1 MTHDFQFSSIFAK
14 SKDTKPRV
22 VWSVQ
27 QEKGGMPLFKMDSW
41 FIPWKG
47 AENAGAELA
56 KMTVLLF

>member
-1 MTHDFQFSSIFAK
+1 MIFNSHPFLPSRK
-14 SKDTKPRV
+14 IPNQGLYGQLNKRRG
-22 VWSVQ
+22 
-27 QEKGGMPLFKMDSW
+27 EMPLFKMDSW

>member
-14 SKDTKPRV
+14 SKDTKPRLYGQLNKRRGEM
-22 VWSVQ
+22 S
-27 QEKGGMPLFKMDSW
+27 LFKMV
-41 FIPWKG
+41 IPWKG

>member
-1 MTHDFQFSSIFAK
+1 MVSLT
-14 SKDTKPRV
+14 R
-22 VWSVQ
+22 
-27 QEKGGMPLFKMDSW
+27 EGGKMPLFKMDSW